1 MSKELKA
8 KVTLDVKSAT
18 KKLDLLAKKI
28 NALDKAVNKRSSVS
42 KGITQQIENSTKS
55 VRALD
60 SANKQAAKSAN
71 NIAKGYKNA
80 NSAVS
85 ILTKNL
91 RTLVSTYL
99 GVMGAKAVIGVSD
112 TLTSAKNRLNA
123 LPAGTQNN
131 TQESLDKMYAASMRS
146 RTGYADMMANVS
158 KSMTLAPDAFQGNID
173 NAIRF
178 QEIMGKTYA
187 LGGASAAEQSSSMYQ
202 MIQALGSGRLQGD
215 ELSSVREGAPLAYQA
230 IEKFAQGI
238 YGSEENLKDLAS
250 QGKITSDIVVAAMLQ
265 MGDEVD
271 AKFAETAMTFAQA
284 GEMIKNTAT
293 KSFEPVLQRLNDAL
307 NSDFGKSVINGIGYS
322 LQILAGVVSLV
333 FDGVSA
339 LYNFI
344 VNNWPIISKVLMTI
358 ATIMTIAII
367 PKIIAWLGYLGF
379 IIMYYSYVAGAAVAS
394 AVAAASAWIMAN
406 LPLFIMLALLA
417 LLIVAIICVSDT
429 FVDAA
434 GNIVGVLAAAISIIW
449 NLFVT
454 LATLVIQAAVLPML
468 TAFDLFANLLGNI
481 FNDPISA
488 IIYSFEGLAQSVLG
502 ILKTIANGIDAI
514 FGSNLSD
521 AVSGWQDKI
530 KGKADSLASKYGNG
544 TYKQKSNQAEQ
555 LNSLLDSV
563 QTKISWNTGNAF
575 NSGYKI
581 GASGGQWISDK
592 VRGIGSSLIGNLPSS
607 AASNLAI
614 AGAYDPAG
622 IGKNIGKTAD
632 NTGKI
637 ADSMELTQED
647 LEYLRKVAD
656 MEWKKE
662 FTTANITVDM
672 SNYNTINGESDID
685 GIVTKLTDKLYEEL
699 DYVANGVYV

>member
-18 KKLDLLAKKI
+18 QKLDLLAKKI
-28 NALDKAVNKRSSVS
+28 NALDKAVNMRSSVS
-42 KGITQQIENSTKS
+42 KGITQQIKNSTKS

-60 SANKQAAKSAN
+60 SANRQAAKSAN

-80 NSAVS
+80 NSAAMV
-85 ILTKNL
+85 LTKNL

-99 GVMGAKAVIGVSD
+99 GVMGAKAVAGVSD
-112 TLTSAKNRLNA
+112 TITSAQNRLNA
-123 LPAGTQNN
+123 LPSGYQNN
-131 TQESLDKMYAASMRS
+131 TQESLDKMYGAAQRS

-215 ELSSVREGAPLAYQA
+215 ELRSVREGAPLAYQA

-238 YGSEENLKDLAS
+238 YGAEENLKDLAS
-250 QGKITSDIVVAAMLQ
+250 EGKITSDIVVAAMMQ

-284 GEMIKNTAT
+284 GQMIKNTAT

-307 NSDFGKSVINGIGYS
+307 NSDFGQSVVNGIGYA
-322 LQILAGVVSLV
+322 LQFLAGVLSLV

-339 LYNFI
+339 VYNFI

-358 ATIMTIAII
+358 ATIIAIAII
-367 PKIIAWLGYLGF
+367 PKLIACLGYLGF
-379 IIMYYSYVAGAAVAS
+379 VITYYAYVAGAAVAS

-406 LPLFIMLALLA
+406 LPLFILLALLA
-417 LLIVAIICVSDT
+417 AIVIAVILVSNT
-429 FVDAA
+429 FADAC
-434 GNIVGVLAAAISIIW
+434 GNIVGVLAVALSIIW

-454 LATLVIQAAVLPML
+454 LVTLIIQGAILPVW
-468 TAFDLFANLLGNI
+468 TAWDTFANFFGNL
-481 FNDPISA
+481 FNDPIAS
-488 IIYSFEGLAQSVLG
+488 IIYAFEGLAQSVLG

-530 KGKADSLASKYGNG
+530 KGKADALASKYGSG
-544 TYKQKSNQAEQ
+544 TYKEKSNQAEQ
-555 LNSLLDSV
+555 LNTLLDSV
-563 QTKISWNTGNAF
+563 QTKVSWNTGNAF

-592 VRGIGSSLIGNLPSS
+592 VSGIGDSIKNKLNLSV
-607 AASNLAI
+607 I
-614 AGAYDPAG
+614 GAYDPSG
-622 IGKNIGKTAD
+622 IGKNIGETAD

-662 FTTANITVDM
+662 FTTANINVDM
-672 SNYNTINGESDID
+672 SNYNTINGDTDLD

>member
-18 KKLDLLAKKI
+18 QKLDLLAKKI
-28 NALDKAVNKRSSVS
+28 NALDKAVNMRSSVS
-42 KGITQQIENSTKS
+42 KGITQQIKNSTKS

-60 SANKQAAKSAN
+60 SANRQAAKSAN

-80 NSAVS
+80 NSAAMV
-85 ILTKNL
+85 LTKNL

-99 GVMGAKAVIGVSD
+99 GVMGAKAVAGVSD
-112 TLTSAKNRLNA
+112 TITSAQNRLNA
-123 LPAGTQNN
+123 LPSGYQNN
-131 TQESLDKMYAASMRS
+131 TQESLDKMYGAAQRS

-215 ELSSVREGAPLAYQA
+215 ELRSVREGAPLAYQA

-238 YGSEENLKDLAS
+238 YGAEENLKDLAS
-250 QGKITSDIVVAAMLQ
+250 EGKITSDIVVAAMMQ

-284 GEMIKNTAT
+284 GQMIKNTAT

-307 NSDFGKSVINGIGYS
+307 NSDFGQSVVNGIGYA
-322 LQILAGVVSLV
+322 LQFLAGVLSLV

-339 LYNFI
+339 VYNFI

-358 ATIMTIAII
+358 ATIIAIAII
-367 PKIIAWLGYLGF
+367 PKLIAWLGYLGF
-379 IIMYYSYVAGAAVAS
+379 VITYYAYVAGAAVAS

-406 LPLFIMLALLA
+406 LPLFILLALLA
-417 LLIVAIICVSDT
+417 AIVIAVILVSNT
-429 FVDAA
+429 FADAC
-434 GNIVGVLAAAISIIW
+434 GNIVGVLAVALSIIW

-454 LATLVIQAAVLPML
+454 LVTLIIQGAILPVW
-468 TAFDLFANLLGNI
+468 TAWDTFANFFGNL
-481 FNDPISA
+481 FNDPIAS
-488 IIYSFEGLAQSVLG
+488 IIYAFEGLAQSVLG

-530 KGKADSLASKYGNG
+530 KGKADALASKYGSG
-544 TYKQKSNQAEQ
+544 TYKEKSNQAEQ
-555 LNSLLDSV
+555 LNTLLDSV
-563 QTKISWNTGNAF
+563 QTKVSWNTGNAF

-592 VRGIGSSLIGNLPSS
+592 VSGIGDSIKNKLNLSV
-607 AASNLAI
+607 I
-614 AGAYDPAG
+614 GAYDPSG
-622 IGKNIGKTAD
+622 IGKNIGETAD

-662 FTTANITVDM
+662 FTTANINVDM
-672 SNYNTINGESDID
+672 SNYNTINGDTDLD